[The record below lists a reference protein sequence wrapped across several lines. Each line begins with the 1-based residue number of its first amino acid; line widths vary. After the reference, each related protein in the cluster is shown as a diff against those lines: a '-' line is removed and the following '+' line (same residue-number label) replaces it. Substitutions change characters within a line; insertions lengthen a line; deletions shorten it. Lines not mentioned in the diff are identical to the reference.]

1 MARPRPIQ
9 VRALAPYRIWVRF
22 SDDVE
27 GTVDLAHLAGKG
39 VFRAWDAPGAFE
51 KVFVSPESGT
61 VAWPGEIDLD
71 PDVLYA
77 QATGKGNPT
86 GDTRAA

>member
-1 MARPRPIQ
+1 MILPTSPARVFSGHGTRQ
-9 VRALAPYRIWVRF
+9 VLYEMV
-22 SDDVE
+22 V
-27 GTVDLAHLAGKG
+27 
-39 VFRAWDAPGAFE
+39 
-51 KVFVSPESGT
+51 VSPENGT

-77 QATGKGNPT
+77 QATGKGKPT